1 MNCDE
6 ALMMKMAELDG
17 EQEGSKEVDAHID
30 GCDKCRLELDAMRN
44 LDELFQKHERVESN
58 ARVWPAVSE
67 RISKTESWVG
77 WQIFAVAALALVVF
91 KIVTMSLA
99 NEPGFLFGLV
109 PLAIAAVLFA
119 LLRENPF
126 KVNTELILEKE
137 YD

>member
-17 EQEGSKEVDAHID
+17 ERTRSADVDSHVD
-30 GCDKCRLELDAMRN
+30 SCENCCRDLALMRN

-58 ARVWPAVSE
+58 STVWPAVNE
-67 RISKTESWVG
+67 RISKQASRVG
-77 WQIFAVAALALVVF
+77 WHIFAVAALALVAF
-91 KIVTMSLA
+91 KIIGMSLA

-109 PLAIAAVLFA
+109 PLAIAGVLFA

-126 KVNTELILEKE
+126 KVNTELVLEK
-137 YD
+137 